1 MNDSLNTFGGR
12 FREERRR
19 LGLNQQEIADAAGL
33 SKRAMGTYERGV
45 RSPDAELLMR
55 LIDLGM
61 DVYYVL
67 TGKRMGTRLD
77 LDPMQRSLLDDF
89 ERCSPEQQ
97 VELVK
102 YAALVAGGVTP
113 SASTTPASK
122 PPAKRPPRT
131 QPKKKN

>member
-1 MNDSLNTFGGR
+1 LNTFGGR

-55 LIDLGM
+55 LIDLGL

>member
-1 MNDSLNTFGGR
+1 MNTFGER

-19 LGLNQQEIADAAGL
+19 LGLIQQEVADATGL

-67 TGKRMGTRLD
+67 TGKRVGTRLE

-97 VELVK
+97 LELVK
-102 YAALVAGGVTP
+102 HVALVAGGVTP
-113 SASTTPASK
+113 PASSASTKKPQPKAPA
-122 PPAKRPPRT
+122 PAKR
-131 QPKKKN
+131 KKSV

>member
-1 MNDSLNTFGGR
+1 MNTFGAR

-19 LGLNQQEIADAAGL
+19 LGLIQQEMADATGL
-33 SKRAMGTYERGV
+33 SKRALGTYERGV

-67 TGKRMGTRLD
+67 TGERIGTRLD

-89 ERCSPEQQ
+89 ERCSPKQQ
-97 VELVK
+97 LELVK
-102 YAALVAGGVTP
+102 HVALVAGGVTP
-113 SASTTPASK
+113 PVLGAPIRKSK
-122 PPAKRPPRT
+122 NKDAVPAKR
-131 QPKKKN
+131 KKND

>member
-1 MNDSLNTFGGR
+1 MNTFGSR

-19 LGLNQQEIADAAGL
+19 LGLIQQEIADVTGL

-45 RSPDAELLMR
+45 RSPDAEVLMR

-67 TGKRMGTRLD
+67 TGERVGTRLD

-89 ERCSPEQQ
+89 ERCTPEAQL
-97 VELVK
+97 ELVK
-102 YAALVAGGVTP
+102 HAALMAKGVAPT
-113 SASTTPASK
+113 ASSTPARK
-122 PPAKRPPRT
+122 PRAKATAPAK
-131 QPKKKN
+131 QKKKND

>member
-1 MNDSLNTFGGR
+1 MNTFSAR

-19 LGLNQQEIADAAGL
+19 LGLLQQEIADATGL
-33 SKRAMGTYERGV
+33 SMRAIGTYERGV
-45 RSPDAELLMR
+45 RSPDAEVLMR

-67 TGKRMGTRLD
+67 TGERVGTRLD

-97 VELVK
+97 LDLVK
-102 YAALVAGGVTP
+102 HVALVAGGVTP
-113 SASTTPASK
+113 PPSSTPVRK
-122 PPAKRPPRT
+122 PQAKATAPT
-131 QPKKKN
+131 KKKKGG